1 MGDHGELQA
10 PGPTCAPSLPASTM
24 SRFSDLCAKLPPR
37 PIARQLVETYFSEAN
52 WYFAVLEKYYV
63 EKLYGSWCAL
73 SDRSMIDGHG
83 QFTRLPRDLL
93 HFPALL
99 FQVLAVALQFAP
111 PGMPYLQALGVDG
124 FPRRDCLS
132 YDFSTR
138 GMEIVL
144 LVGREDPTITTVQ
157 NGLMRAL
164 WLKNSSRGR
173 EAWHVLGDA
182 IRSALVQTI

>member
-1 MGDHGELQA
+1 
-10 PGPTCAPSLPASTM
+10 
-24 SRFSDLCAKLPPR
+24 
-37 PIARQLVETYFSEAN
+37 
-52 WYFAVLEKYYV
+52 
-63 EKLYGSWCAL
+63 
-73 SDRSMIDGHG
+73 
-83 QFTRLPRDLL
+83 
-93 HFPALL
+93 
-99 FQVLAVALQFAP
+99 
-111 PGMPYLQALGVDG
+111 MPYLQALGVDG

-173 EAWHVLGDA
+173 GAWHVLGDA